1 VANFGHFAK
10 NTLEREYFIAN
21 SQFFKQKIFAK
32 NRNFHFK
39 ISKFCH
45 SCLPYE
51 EKECLRFSIFI
62 FLISPNLAECV
73 FSFVYHD
80 LSNITK
86 SKIKN
91 KKSPLQAP
99 MIFLGI
105 FLCSQSGDLE
115 KEAIVL

>member
-1 VANFGHFAK
+1 LAILRKILWNGNILLQILSFLNKKYSPKTEIFTLKSQNFATVAYHMK
-10 NTLEREYFIAN
+10 
-21 SQFFKQKIFAK
+21 
-32 NRNFHFK
+32 
-39 ISKFCH
+39 
-45 SCLPYE
+45 
-51 EKECLRFSIFI
+51 KECLRFSIFI

-73 FSFVYHD
+73 FFLVYHD